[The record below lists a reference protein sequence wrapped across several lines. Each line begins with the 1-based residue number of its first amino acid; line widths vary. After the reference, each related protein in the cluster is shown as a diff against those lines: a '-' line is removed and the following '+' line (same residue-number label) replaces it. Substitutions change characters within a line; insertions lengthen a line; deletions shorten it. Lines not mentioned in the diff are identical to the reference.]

1 MPNAT
6 EFGHDTE
13 ASEVCWKRMI
23 YATPAVEP
31 SSQRIAYSKC
41 HGGYRSCQSHTP
53 RVWCAFPTALWCWAR
68 SGVNV
73 TPVFRVHLHP
83 RAWEVGAFFLFDPPT
98 VCCVEPALEKLDGEG
113 LRNQMFGDYL
123 ALRCAAGVVPPP
135 HSLSCQGQGAGR
147 KPHRTCGLMSSSK
160 YPPAIF
166 FVSME
171 RGARQPPSPIKC
183 RAARAR
189 ARRSTH
195 E

>member
-1 MPNAT
+1 M
-6 EFGHDTE
+6 
-13 ASEVCWKRMI
+13 
-23 YATPAVEP
+23 
-31 SSQRIAYSKC
+31 
-41 HGGYRSCQSHTP
+41 
-53 RVWCAFPTALWCWAR
+53 
-68 SGVNV
+68 NV

-189 ARRSTH
+189 DEVHTSRKDTLDHELSIIEPRWQTH
-195 E
+195 IRYTPLS